1 MLAKLLGLILR
12 CFLLSLTHEIPL
24 FFLGEE
30 NKEHESSARLQMLF
44 IFLGKNFFVEYWCR
58 LVSFCSPDDSKHLLC
73 VVVDVHLGEIDV

>member
-12 CFLLSLTHEIPL
+12 RFLLSLTHEIPL
-24 FFLGEE
+24 FLGEE

-44 IFLGKNFFVEYWCR
+44 IFWGKFFFVEYWCR

-73 VVVDVHLGEIDV
+73 IVVDVHLGEIDV